1 MPIVPAASVAEEM
14 AMAAAGESGVGEHE
28 RPVAAP
34 LPQSAASASD
44 YFAANHYGSYGF
56 QMRASACR
64 TVSLPGY
71 CDHWTHA
78 PEGGVSHEDVLGP
91 MFIAGGLGIGGGGGG
106 GGGHVGG
113 GGHGR
118 RGGGQGGYNGG
129 GSNNGGNGGSGG
141 GGGSM
146 DSSGRDL
153 YYRQALRAD
162 PGNPL
167 LLRNYAR
174 FLFEIQQDHVR
185 AEEYYERAILANPGD
200 GEILAQYAKLV
211 WDAHHDTERASSYFE
226 QAIRAAPEDCYVLA
240 AHASFLWN
248 SENGDESQAAGG
260 SDETVPLTC
269 PALVAHGSA
278 LLGRGPAATAST

>member
-14 AMAAAGESGVGEHE
+14 GMAAAGGCGAGEHE

-34 LPQSAASASD
+34 LPQSAASASE
-44 YFAANHYGSYGF
+44 YFAGSNYSSNGF
-56 QMRASACR
+56 QMRASASR
-64 TVSLPGY
+64 MVSLPGF
-71 CDHWTHA
+71 CDHRTHA
-78 PEGGVSHEDVLGP
+78 PEGGVSDEDVLGP
-91 MFIAGGLGIGGGGGG
+91 MFIAGGLGIGGSGGGS
-106 GGGHVGG
+106 GGHVSG

-129 GSNNGGNGGSGG
+129 GSNNGSNGGSSSG
-141 GGGSM
+141 M

-153 YYRQALRAD
+153 YYRQALRVD

-174 FLFEIQQDHVR
+174 FLFEIQQDYVR

-211 WDAHHDTERASSYFE
+211 WDAHHDMERASSYFE

-269 PALVAHGSA
+269 PALVAHGPA

>member
-1 MPIVPAASVAEEM
+1 MFGKCRFRNPYRGVQLSLRHLVTSKCVLDGHNKSNIMHVSEPDHEE
-14 AMAAAGESGVGEHE
+14 
-28 RPVAAP
+28 R
-34 LPQSAASASD
+34 
-44 YFAANHYGSYGF
+44 GF
-56 QMRASACR
+56 QLCRASTGRAKPSWPTWL
-64 TVSLPGY
+64 TVLSATALRSTAEP
-71 CDHWTHA
+71 WEWKRLA
-78 PEGGVSHEDVLGP
+78 
-91 MFIAGGLGIGGGGGG
+91 AR
-106 GGGHVGG
+106 GH
-113 GGHGR
+113 
-118 RGGGQGGYNGG
+118 
-129 GSNNGGNGGSGG
+129 
-141 GGGSM
+141 
-146 DSSGRDL
+146 RDL

-174 FLFEIQQDHVR
+174 FLFEIQQDYVR

-211 WDAHHDTERASSYFE
+211 WDAHHDMERASSYFE
-226 QAIRAAPEDCYVLA
+226 HAIRAAPEDCYVLA